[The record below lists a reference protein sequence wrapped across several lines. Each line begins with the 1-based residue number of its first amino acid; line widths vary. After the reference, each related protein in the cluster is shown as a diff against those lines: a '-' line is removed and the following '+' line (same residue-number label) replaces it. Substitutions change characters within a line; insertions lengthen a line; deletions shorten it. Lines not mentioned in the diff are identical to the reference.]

1 MDTIINVMP
10 NADIPKTHKINFFIN
25 YIKNINFCIPKF
37 YQDIF
42 ACGTK
47 PSSTKIGSFL
57 GKMAGKDKKVTFCY
71 ISISYLKIEIRYVL
85 RPSQKT
91 GLIRFSHGNR

>member
-1 MDTIINVMP
+1 MLHLMLTF
-10 NADIPKTHKINFFIN
+10 PKHTKSLFFFN

-37 YQDIF
+37 CQDIF
-42 ACGTK
+42 AYGTE
-47 PSSTKIGSFL
+47 PSSTKNWSFL
-57 GKMAGKDKKVTFCY
+57 GKMARKDKKVTFCY

-91 GLIRFSHGNR
+91 GLIRFYHGNR

>member
-47 PSSTKIGSFL
+47 PSSTKIGVF
-57 GKMAGKDKKVTFCY
+57 
-71 ISISYLKIEIRYVL
+71 
-85 RPSQKT
+85 
-91 GLIRFSHGNR
+91 

>member
-42 ACGTK
+42 ACDTK
-47 PSSTKIGSFL
+47 PSSTKIGVF
-57 GKMAGKDKKVTFCY
+57 
-71 ISISYLKIEIRYVL
+71 
-85 RPSQKT
+85 
-91 GLIRFSHGNR
+91 

>member
-42 ACGTK
+42 GCGTG
-47 PSSTKIGSFL
+47 PSKTKNWSFL
-57 GKMAGKDKKVTFCY
+57 CKMAGKDKKVTFCY
-71 ISISYLKIEIRYVL
+71 ISISYLKIEIR
-85 RPSQKT
+85 
-91 GLIRFSHGNR
+91 